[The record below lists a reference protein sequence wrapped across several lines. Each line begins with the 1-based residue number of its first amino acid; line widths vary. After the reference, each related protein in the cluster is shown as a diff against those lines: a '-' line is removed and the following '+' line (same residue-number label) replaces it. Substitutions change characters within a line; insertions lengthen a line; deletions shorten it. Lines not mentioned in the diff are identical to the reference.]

1 MMAQDYKS
9 VPKLIVRNVNY
20 IILFRINDNVSI
32 NNIIRNHNIN
42 NIDKD
47 ALKEIY
53 LDATEIPLNFLTL
66 DFKTN
71 DERYKIRRNFTEI
84 I

>member
-1 MMAQDYKS
+1 MAQDYKS
-9 VPKLIVRNVNY
+9 VPKLI
-20 IILFRINDNVSI
+20 FRINDNVSI

-71 DERYKIRRNFTEI
+71 DERYKIRRNFNEI